1 MRNLLATAAILCA
14 TLPPAG
20 AALAQTIS
28 VDGTDLTVVSD
39 GEGPPVLFVHG
50 AISDHRVW
58 EPYRERIAR
67 SHRFLAYDQRY
78 FGAAPWPDDGAGFS
92 ADAHAADLISLI
104 EQLDLGPVSLV
115 SWSYGGEVAARA
127 AVARPDL
134 FRAMIFYEPVIGGLI
149 EGAPGAKEAT
159 EQLFARMGPALE
171 NVKGGQLEDAALGFI
186 EAVFDLPQGG
196 AAQEP
201 AEWQAVWR
209 ENGRTIPP
217 YLNADP
223 GDVAS
228 CEDLSAIPI
237 PSMIVNGANGPAF
250 YAMMSAATARC
261 LPNAILVEME
271 GVNHDGPYRRPDRF
285 GEMIEQFVALIE

>member
-1 MRNLLATAAILCA
+1 MRNLLATAAIPCLV
-14 TLPPAG
+14 LPVAG
-20 AALAQTIS
+20 TALAEPIS
-28 VDGTDLTVVSD
+28 INGTSLTVVSD

-67 SHRFLAYDQRY
+67 SHRFLSYDQRY
-78 FGAAPWPDDGAGFS
+78 FGTAPWPDDGAGFS

-104 EQLDLGPVSLV
+104 EQLDLGPVNLV

-134 FRAMIFYEPVIGGLI
+134 FLALIFYEPVIAGLI
-149 EGAPGAKEAT
+149 DGAPGAQEAS
-159 EQLFARMGPALE
+159 EQLFARMAPALE
-171 NVKGGQLEDAALGFI
+171 DVKGGRLEDAALGFI

-201 AEWQAVWR
+201 PEWQAVWR

-223 GDVAS
+223 GEIVS
-228 CEDLSAIPI
+228 CEDLSAVPI
-237 PSMIVNGANGPAF
+237 PSMIVNGSNGPAF
-250 YAMMSAATARC
+250 YAMMAAAAAGC
-261 LPNAILVEME
+261 LPNAILVGME
-271 GVNHDGPYRRPDRF
+271 GVNHDGPYRQPDRF
-285 GEMIEQFVALIE
+285 GELIEQFVAVIE